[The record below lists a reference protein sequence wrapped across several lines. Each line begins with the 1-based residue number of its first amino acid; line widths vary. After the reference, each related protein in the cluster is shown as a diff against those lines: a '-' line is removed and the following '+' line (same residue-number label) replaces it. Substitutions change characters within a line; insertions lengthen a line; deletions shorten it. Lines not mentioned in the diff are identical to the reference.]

1 MALTKAQLDKINK
14 EFKSGAMSA
23 RDYGMAISEGRA
35 KTDALDKQVSKYKAT
50 TTNPIQNSVVQPET
64 PIVETPV
71 KTEPVGPNYDDMIK
85 DLYSKRTAS
94 AREEILSSEDRQMS
108 DLKASEEALTP
119 QYRAART
126 QEMTKGQILAKRAS
140 DFMKASG
147 YDLGSQVQRGLQIGG
162 ATQAGVSAL
171 TAQEQQARTNI
182 GTAKTD
188 LKAET
193 ERLLRKSGADL
204 SSQELETLIAEKRRV
219 EDIQRE
225 ENRYQTEAAKDQ
237 DRYDQEIALRK
248 AGLTGSFE
256 GMPTLDKQ
264 TFDKNIA
271 LLDQQLEAGKISNQ
285 EKLYALEQ
293 MKDPNSAYSQLEAER
308 LKAEKLGNK
317 KLSLQIQ
324 DLMEEPITNPLEEE
338 LRKLELEAAIKDI
351 KEGPGETP
359 LTTSELEKESVPYS
373 KYIDDLMESYTAQIG
388 QRSPTTV
395 MNEAELVKAATP
407 QIINYLQN
415 LENSGIDEKI
425 IDHLLTKYGL
435 SLGK

>member
-85 DLYSKRTAS
+85 DLYSKRTES

-108 DLKASEEALTP
+108 DLKTSEEALTP